1 MLKLAKT
8 SLLTIGMMTSS
19 MLASDIL
26 VTVNGKNITKQDAQT
41 FVTTSAPQA
50 IYGQLTESQKTLVK
64 DRLIEKI
71 LFTELA
77 QKEKIDEKLEFKKTI
92 EKIKDDLI
100 VSLWMKEQME
110 NAIVSD
116 SEAQK
121 FYEANR
127 DKFLEKASI
136 NARHILV
143 DTKKEAEDIIAT
155 LKPLK
160 NKVLLDKFVKLAKS
174 KSTGPSATRGG
185 DLGSFSKGQMVPSF
199 SKAVWALKN
208 GQITLTPVKT
218 KFGYHIIYLN
228 EKILETTVS
237 YDKVKEKIVSS
248 LKQQQFSVK
257 VGEIAKELKSKATI
271 VDLSIDK
278 NVTK

>member
-41 FVTTSAPQA
+41 FVTASAPQA

-143 DTKKEAEDIIAT
+143 ETKKKPKT
-155 LKPLK
+155 LS
-160 NKVLLDKFVKLAKS
+160 LL
-174 KSTGPSATRGG
+174 
-185 DLGSFSKGQMVPSF
+185 
-199 SKAVWALKN
+199 
-208 GQITLTPVKT
+208 
-218 KFGYHIIYLN
+218 
-228 EKILETTVS
+228 
-237 YDKVKEKIVSS
+237 
-248 LKQQQFSVK
+248 
-257 VGEIAKELKSKATI
+257 
-271 VDLSIDK
+271 
-278 NVTK
+278 